1 MDGGIIYVKFHP
13 LVIVSVVAAV
23 VSAGCATAP
32 PAKAP
37 TKIVISE
44 QLLASN
50 LRTIQGVAPH
60 LNELDAEFDSLPRPG
75 KQGREF
81 FIAQE
86 VEEVES
92 WLFRFLA
99 IQTTLWDMVDGYGGL
114 DADFPADVTDTKAHV
129 LSITATLMMAS
140 HTAFVVARAAGEP
153 LLISQLNEAYF
164 RSEIPHGSF
173 DRMRVTATAPN
184 LLRAVAEIETL
195 FASEIADPKSP
206 LSVLAAA
213 DADYADLI
221 ARIPTLQKTAE
232 ARLQQVARI
241 FPSHT
246 EAEAVAREDEERQH
260 KTLYAIRA
268 FVFKEVSRLKNP
280 SAHVVVFTDAQKKEI
295 FSLLKPGDLVLTYT
309 AGYMSDVFIPGVFK
323 HGITYIGTPVEREPM
338 HLSADVLT
346 RDDRFNA
353 QEVAVNLQ
361 KSSLPNGT
369 QADMIEAVAEGVIFN
384 DLEHIMDTHVN
395 RMLVLR
401 PRLNDEERAAFL
413 VEVYSYLGDDYDF
426 RFDFADA
433 SKQVCTE
440 VIYRAI
446 NGKGSINFA
455 LTVRGG
461 HETLSADDIANYHLN
476 SEAFEFVLLVETD
489 PDSKDNGA
497 IVLAGPKGE
506 VRLEA
511 LMNASH

>member
-1 MDGGIIYVKFHP
+1 MNFHRLII
-13 LVIVSVVAAV
+13 ISAAAAFV
-23 VSAGCATAP
+23 TAGCAGTP

-37 TKIVISE
+37 TRLVISE

-50 LRTIQGVAPH
+50 LRTIEGVTPH
-60 LNELDAEFDSLPRPG
+60 LDDLDTEFANLPRPG
-75 KQGREF
+75 KLGRDF

-86 VEEVES
+86 VEQVES

-114 DADFPADVTDTKAHV
+114 DADFPADLTDTKAHV

-140 HTAFVVARAAGEP
+140 HTAFVVARAADKP
-153 LLISQLNEAYF
+153 LLIAQLNEAYF
-164 RSEIPHGSF
+164 RSEIPPGSF
-173 DRMRVTATAPN
+173 DRMRVTATAPD
-184 LLRAVAEIETL
+184 LLRAVADIEAL
-195 FASEIADPKSP
+195 YAREMADPKSP
-206 LSVLAAA
+206 LATLADT
-213 DADYADLI
+213 DADYARLI
-221 ARIPTLQKTAE
+221 AQIPAWQRTAE
-232 ARLQQVARI
+232 AHLQQVAKV

-246 EAEAVAREDEERQH
+246 EAEAVAREDAEKQH
-260 KTLYAIRA
+260 KTLYSIRA

-295 FSLLKPGDLVLTYT
+295 FGLLRPGDLVLTYT

-323 HGITYIGTPVEREPM
+323 HGITYIGTPAQRESM
-338 HLSADVLT
+338 GVTADVLP
-346 RDDRFNA
+346 RDERFDA
-353 QEVAVNLQ
+353 QEVAANLQ
-361 KSSLPNGT
+361 KSTLPNGT
-369 QADMIEAVAEGVIFN
+369 EADMIEAVAEGVIFN

-401 PRLNDEERAAFL
+401 PRLSDAERAAFL

-446 NGKGSINFA
+446 NGKGSIDFA

-461 HETLSADDIANYHLN
+461 HETLSADDIAHYHLD
-476 SEAFEFVLLVETD
+476 SEAFDFVLLVETD
-489 PDSKDNGA
+489 PDSKDHGA
-497 IVLAGPKGE
+497 IVIAGPEGE
-506 VRLEA
+506 ARLEA
-511 LMNASH
+511 LMNASQ